1 MNSSNLVM
9 GWLLAVV
16 LFIAVAAMLS
26 VPRNCEA
33 RGCFGG
39 PCLTSDA
46 CVAGC
51 ACIAGRC
58 S

>member
-1 MNSSNLVM
+1 MGSSDLVV
-9 GWLLAVV
+9 GWLLAIVLLVV
-16 LFIAVAAMLS
+16 VAAMLWM
-26 VPRNCEA
+26 PRDCDA